1 MKYPLGY
8 FSKHTIGVLS
18 ELDALKRVNAE
29 GVGWW
34 WGRTSILRVSALY
47 TRRSRARLAPF
58 RCVSETQQ
66 GCVELFEQ
74 ERART
79 SELAEIVPLHDDYT
93 PLVERVISG
102 QRPFTLHYALYERE
116 CMR

>member
-1 MKYPLGY
+1 M
-8 FSKHTIGVLS
+8 
-18 ELDALKRVNAE
+18 
-29 GVGWW
+29 
-34 WGRTSILRVSALY
+34 
-47 TRRSRARLAPF
+47 
-58 RCVSETQQ
+58 SETNTFPLH
-66 GCVELFEQ
+66 GGHELFEQ

>member
-1 MKYPLGY
+1 MSVAEGKCV
-8 FSKHTIGVLS
+8 K
-18 ELDALKRVNAE
+18 ACKRTTRTQRCEPAE
-29 GVGWW
+29 GVGWR
-34 WGRTSILRVSALY
+34 WGKNVIVRVSILYS
-47 TRRSRARLAPF
+47 RRSRARLAPF

-74 ERART
+74 ERTRT
-79 SELAEIVPLHDDYT
+79 SELAEIVSLHDDYT
-93 PLVERVISG
+93 PLVEREISG